1 MKMLIHLSHEIV
13 NDSFTLHMFFL
24 TFLEYVCITFV
35 VKNKLFWK
43 VTWGLVSN
51 YLSLF
56 YQDIT

>member
-35 VKNKLFWK
+35 VKNKLF
-43 VTWGLVSN
+43 
-51 YLSLF
+51 
-56 YQDIT
+56 